1 MSTTKSKREII
12 GIPHGTRLHAIVLI
26 PPSDSDKLYER
37 GGETHVWTACK
48 QRGPDYSKW
57 QGTYLRIEN
66 NGRITRVT
74 VDDNY
79 TVDDEF
85 VIKEADR

>member
-1 MSTTKSKREII
+1 MRSKREII
-12 GIPHGTRLHAIVLI
+12 GVPNGTRLQAVVLVE
-26 PPSDSDKLYER
+26 D
-37 GGETHVWTACK
+37 GTHIWIACK

-57 QGTYLRIEN
+57 QGTYLYVQN
-66 NGRITRVT
+66 NGRVTRVT